1 VTSCNIVRGHKYRMS
16 WMFPSIAQSLCSSS
30 SRVCGLQGVV
40 AHVWFSCR
48 PSRHCSFLERLLS
61 WAALAALG
69 ADVLRLR
76 GSTWSAQPCFA
87 RLPAASCTR
96 ADVVWCVIDVF
107 VCWPRETI
115 VVRSAVVAS
124 IVRDHDLYIRFHKKC
139 QGIRHALTK
148 LSIGNSSPS

>member
-1 VTSCNIVRGHKYRMS
+1 LQYCSCPQVSYVVDVSQHCTVTLFFLFHG
-16 WMFPSIAQSLCSSS
+16 
-30 SRVCGLQGVV
+30 
-40 AHVWFSCR
+40 VWFAGCRCTRLVSCR

-107 VCWPRETI
+107 VCGPRETI

-148 LSIGNSSPS
+148 LSIGNTSPS